1 VTGER
6 EYGGETMLVDI
17 WYFAR
22 IKEAVD
28 CEQEKLELPDRSM
41 TVRDLVDRLSQRGE
55 NWRKALND
63 DNVLVAV
70 NQTVAS
76 MQTTIAEG
84 DEIAFFPPVTGG

>member
-1 VTGER
+1 
-6 EYGGETMLVDI
+6 MLVDI

-28 CEQEKLELPDRSM
+28 CEQEQLEMPDGSV

-63 DNVLVAV
+63 ENVLIAV

>member
-1 VTGER
+1 
-6 EYGGETMLVDI
+6 MLVEI

-28 CEQEKLELPDRSM
+28 CEHEKLELPDGSP

-55 NWRKALND
+55 NWHKALSD
-63 DNVLVAV
+63 DNLLVAV
-70 NQTVAS
+70 NQSVAS

-84 DEIAFFPPVTGG
+84 DEIAFFPPVSGG

>member
-1 VTGER
+1 
-6 EYGGETMLVDI
+6 MLVEI

-22 IKEAVD
+22 VKEAVD
-28 CEQEKLELPDRSM
+28 CEHEKVELPDGNPS
-41 TVRDLVDRLSQRGE
+41 VRELVEKLSQRGDK
-55 NWRKALND
+55 WRDALND
-63 DNVLVAV
+63 GNLLVAV

>member
-1 VTGER
+1 
-6 EYGGETMLVDI
+6 MLVDI
-17 WYFAR
+17 WYFAG
-22 IKEAVD
+22 IKEAVG
-28 CEQEKLELPDRSM
+28 CEQEKLELPDSAT
-41 TVRDLVDRLSQRGE
+41 TVRDLVDYLSQRGE

-76 MQTTIAEG
+76 MQTTVAEG